1 MRMKLNMLLISIALG
16 TFITGCSKSDDDPA
30 NSTGVTVAGV
40 QNSLQAGTWRITYF
54 WDTDHDE
61 TNNFSGYHFTFFTT
75 GSIMAMNTTEH
86 IQGTW
91 SVGTD
96 DSKVK
101 LNIAFTSPPNFAEL
115 TEDWQVIENTPTRVK
130 LQHISGGYGGTDFL
144 TFEKD

>member
-1 MRMKLNMLLISIALG
+1 MKLKMLLISIVLG
-16 TFITGCSKSDDDPA
+16 TFITGCSKDDDTA
-30 NSTGVTVAGV
+30 NSTGITVAAV

-61 TNNFSGYHFTFFTT
+61 TNNFSGYHFTFFTAGT
-75 GSIMAMNTTEH
+75 IMAMNATEH

-91 SVGTD
+91 SAGTN

-101 LNIAFTSPPNFAEL
+101 LNVAFTSPANFQDL
-115 TEDWQVIENTPTRVK
+115 TEDWHVTEHTSTRIK